1 MRRARALAQAK
12 INVWLHVLHQR
23 RDGFHEILTSFQRID
38 LADEVTVRATDSGSR
53 SLDVT
58 GPHVPTAGLG
68 PVEQNLAYRA
78 AVAFQGRVG
87 WPGGFE
93 IALTKHIPVGGGL
106 GGGSADA
113 GAVLRALNTLAPE
126 PLTAQELHALA
137 EPLGA
142 DVAFLA
148 SQHPS
153 AIGSGRGEILIP
165 PTAEMPVADVL
176 LVVPPFAIATVEA
189 YGWLRTTGR
198 YMSRDVGA
206 ATTGFAEDRS
216 WASQDRGNT
225 FESVV
230 EERFPTIRTI
240 REQLQAAGATIA
252 RLSGS
257 GSTVFG
263 LFDGHAI
270 PPRDLG
276 VDALVIPTR
285 TAKKVVPVEVLE

>member
-38 LADEVTVRATDSGSR
+38 LADEVILRATDSGSC
-53 SLDVT
+53 SLDVA
-58 GPHVPTAGLG
+58 GPHVPTVGLG

-93 IALTKHIPVGGGL
+93 IALTKNIPVGGGL

-113 GAVLRALNTLAPE
+113 GAVLRALNTLAPA
-126 PLTAQELHALA
+126 PLPATELHALA
-137 EPLGA
+137 TPLGA

-153 AIGSGRGEILIP
+153 AIGSGRGEILVP

-176 LVVPPFAIATVEA
+176 LVVPPFAISTVEA
-189 YGWLRTTGR
+189 YGWLRASGR
-198 YMSRDVGA
+198 YTSSNRGSAVS
-206 ATTGFAEDRS
+206 FPKERP
-216 WASQDRGNT
+216 WASQDQGNT

-263 LFDGHAI
+263 LFDRHAI

-276 VDALVIPTR
+276 VDALVIHTH